1 MEDMHIHLKSGVT
14 EISIMK
20 KYIEKCREL
29 GINKVLFLDHG
40 NRISPKHTPVLNNS
54 KVIDKFFENINI
66 IKKENPDIEIN
77 AGIES
82 DFHMMKNLKKKKL
95 KLLRTILLIML

>member
-1 MEDMHIHLKSGVT
+1 MHIHLKSGVT

-66 IKKENPDIEIN
+66 IKKD
-77 AGIES
+77 
-82 DFHMMKNLKKKKL
+82 
-95 KLLRTILLIML
+95 